1 MGKTIDFVRKVSKQ
15 ETKRL
20 NALGLNSKRE
30 NIYEI
35 TNLFLPMCTVTG
47 NPMTLGI
54 KIMESE
60 DENGVFYH
68 PVLTADDFR
77 YILSLGG
84 EDVIDKIMEMELAH
98 YPFIT
103 KDDSIENILD
113 NLVAW
118 NNGYAYADYIEYT
131 IKPLL
136 NSLVIKIR
144 EEYEFAWATEP
155 ESCIYTIIDKTGKH
169 ASDNVLI
176 RLKGAEFSGPN
187 INLDRF
193 SSMEQIRTA
202 HDIFIAYLNIYEEV
216 DDKAKL
222 MLKDGANIMIDML
235 SKSYPVPVV
244 YEQNVNDVII
254 HNDRNTNE
262 DLYDGDSEQKKKT
275 LEFLDNMIKDLHDG
289 KLDDALEKAE
299 SMKDE

>member
-20 NALGLNSKRE
+20 NALGLNGNRE
-30 NIYEI
+30 NIYTI
-35 TNLFLPMCTVTG
+35 TNLFLPMYTIAS

-54 KIMESE
+54 KIMKSE

-68 PVLTADDFR
+68 PVLTMDDLR
-77 YILSLGG
+77 YILCIGG
-84 EDVIDKIMEMELAH
+84 EEAIDSLMGTTFSN
-98 YPFIT
+98 YPFVT
-103 KDDSIENILD
+103 ADDSIEEMLRTAKI
-113 NLVAW
+113 
-118 NNGYAYADYIEYT
+118 GYSDEIDAYVEYT
-131 IKPLL
+131 IKPFL
-136 NSLVIKIR
+136 NSLVIKIGD
-144 EEYEFAWATEP
+144 EYELAWAVKP
-155 ESCIYTIIDKTGKH
+155 ESGIYTIIDKTDKH
-169 ASDNVLI
+169 VNDNVLI

-202 HDIFIAYLNIYEEV
+202 HDIFVAYLNTDVEV
-216 DDKAKL
+216 GDKAKL
-222 MLKDGANIMIDML
+222 MLTDGANIMIDML
-235 SKSYPVPVV
+235 SKSYPVPVI

-254 HNDRNTNE
+254 HNNRNTNE